1 MIHGTNAPA
10 AATEAATATS
20 AADLTG
26 VFAIGEEG
34 GLDAASRLEG
44 DAGTAAGADGFFE
57 TAGMVGIPAAPQHV
71 VRSLN
76 LRHTHPTKQY
86 RSPAR
91 AQCSLP
97 PPPRHNFNRV
107 GTNNLRAFQMSW
119 PNV

>member
-1 MIHGTNAPA
+1 MLHGTNAPA

-57 TAGMVGIPAAPQHV
+57 TAGMFSIPSALQLV
-71 VRSLN
+71 VHSLN
-76 LRHTHPTKQY
+76 LGYTHPTKQS
-86 RSPAR
+86 RSPR
-91 AQCSLP
+91 QCSLP
-97 PPPRHNFNRV
+97 SPARHSFNAAAPTTR
-107 GTNNLRAFQMSW
+107 GAFQM
-119 PNV
+119 VMA